1 MQPHLPLNE
10 MVEHMTFFFLHVNLG
25 LVLLAIFSFF
35 LSSPPFHRK
44 TSVREYSSPPK
55 YLRVLDLDSPE
66 EMEHAGYGIPSQSG
80 QKGPRLSRNDEKWES
95 LRYEVHE
102 LYMIENNSLP
112 TTMLL
117 IEKKHGFK
125 AS

>member
-10 MVEHMTFFFLHVNLG
+10 MVEHMTFFFLHVHLG
-25 LVLLAIFSFF
+25 LLLLAILCFF
-35 LSSPPFHRK
+35 LSSPSFHRRI
-44 TSVREYSSPPK
+44 SVREYSSPPK
-55 YLRVLDLDSPE
+55 YLRVLDLDIPE
-66 EMEHAGYGIPSQSG
+66 AMEHAEYGIPSHASH
-80 QKGPRLSRNDEKWES
+80 KGPRLSRNNEKWES
-95 LRYEVHE
+95 LRHEVHE

-117 IEKKHGFK
+117 MEKKHGFK